1 MSSTDYSFTV
11 IDGSNFMC
19 NVHSCSVEGDI
30 KLLTNFKDGQ
40 MTIGSR
46 DRSNQKWVV
55 TYEKDNATSESYLY
69 DRESKTLSLL
79 FLHHP
84 KLKEYELG
92 NTYPHTVKS
101 RDDLDILVYLTLP
114 PGLKAQN
121 LPMVLR
127 IHGGPWYRDWWGCD
141 SENQFWAT
149 RGYGQYFVSF

>member
-1 MSSTDYSFTV
+1 
-11 IDGSNFMC
+11 
-19 NVHSCSVEGDI
+19 
-30 KLLTNFKDGQ
+30 
-40 MTIGSR
+40 
-46 DRSNQKWVV
+46 V

-114 PGLKAQN
+114 PGLK
-121 LPMVLR
+121 VLIPQSSESILSLSLFIR
-127 IHGGPWYRDWWGCD
+127 WY
-141 SENQFWAT
+141 
-149 RGYGQYFVSF
+149 